1 MLTISRIYLL
11 LSTTPFSI
19 HHHPL
24 RRKYNNMAQVQ
35 LQVRSCWMDVHL
47 VFNFIPHHHRPAT
60 TGDKELMYGLIGWN
74 WELYHH
80 TATQVPTLRPT
91 CNSLPLIIIIIII
104 KRRVTTHDNYRDAVA
119 TYPHVQ
125 EHLPR
130 SVVVVVAFVAVRIDP
145 YHLIP
150 VSGLPR
156 SVSV

>member
-1 MLTISRIYLL
+1 
-11 LSTTPFSI
+11 
-19 HHHPL
+19 
-24 RRKYNNMAQVQ
+24 
-35 LQVRSCWMDVHL
+35 MDVHF
-47 VFNFIPHHHRPAT
+47 VFNFIPHHHRPT

-91 CNSLPLIIIIIII
+91 CNSLPLIIIIII

-156 SVSV
+156 SVSVQSCLLLRDDPCPIARVVSSCGRSRSFPSLHN